1 MSSRDLSLEPGR
13 SESARSDD
21 RYLIER
27 IAQAVAACVRP
38 TLPLGV
44 ALWDVEHI
52 AAYLVRAP
60 KVVRDRV
67 VTLPDFP
74 RPIRIPSVQSGKQDQ
89 SKAQPRWKASEVIA
103 WAESYRE
110 KPIGRP
116 RKVG

>member
-1 MSSRDLSLEPGR
+1 MPAHDVLQQPGAGNSGDL
-13 SESARSDD
+13 
-21 RYLIER
+21 YLIER
-27 IAQAVAACVRP
+27 IAQAVAARVRP

-44 ALWDVEHI
+44 ALWDIEHI

-74 RPIRIPSVQSGKQDQ
+74 KPIRIPSTQSGKQDQ
-89 SKAQPRWKASEVIA
+89 SKAHPRWKASEVIA

-110 KPIGRP
+110 KSVGRP
-116 RKVG
+116 RRVG